1 MPTQDRSPGKGDEV
15 LILSMGGLREFILS
29 LGAVEAI
36 RRHHPRTL
44 IAALVAPAQESLARL
59 CPHIDVV
66 EDGYA
71 EAGRSQR
78 AAMTQA
84 LRKHGYKAVY
94 DLDGDARAAEL
105 GKAMKGRLR
114 SGPIWHA
121 APPEHRSLAAPERH
135 ALVLGA
141 AGITAS
147 AASLA
152 PDLHWVRALLGDP
165 PKLQPEFLGIRG
177 TYALIGLTSA
187 PEGQPRRWPLNL
199 LTDIVARLDA
209 AKIVP
214 VLTGPR
220 EAGPLAQQVQMKVRG
235 AVNLIARGEAVQL
248 IALSERCALAIGPD
262 SAAVQLAGLYERPT
276 IILNVEK
283 APPREQS
290 PVRGGPSITITAP
303 DLASQDGD
311 TLWRAISQWTDV
323 PGGGTT

>member
-1 MPTQDRSPGKGDEV
+1 MPKQERLPGKGDEILV
-15 LILSMGGLREFILS
+15 LSMGGLREFILS

-36 RRHHPRTL
+36 RRHHPRAL

-78 AAMTQA
+78 TMMAQA

-94 DLDGDARAAEL
+94 DLDGDERAEEF

-114 SGPIWHA
+114 PGPVWHA
-121 APPEHRSLAAPERH
+121 APPEHRSLAALERH

-152 PDLHWVRALLGDP
+152 PDLHWVRALLGDA
-165 PKLQPEFLGIRG
+165 PKLQPEFFGIG
-177 TYALIGLTSA
+177 GPYAMIGLTRA
-187 PEGQPRRWPLNL
+187 MEGEPRRWPLDL
-199 LTDIVARLDA
+199 LVDIARRLDSA
-209 AKIVP
+209 GLVP

-220 EAGPLAQQVQMKVRG
+220 EAGPLAQQAQMRVRG
-235 AVNLIARGEAVQL
+235 AVNLIARGEAAQL
-248 IALSERCALAIGPD
+248 IALSERCAVAIGPD
-262 SAAVQLAGLYERPT
+262 SAAIQLAGLYERPT
-276 IILNVEK
+276 IILNVET
-283 APPREQS
+283 APAREQS

-311 TLWRAISQWTDV
+311 TLWRAISQWTEV
-323 PGGGTT
+323 PGGRTT